1 MRYTIRCRTSCFLQI
16 PPRQQKPDP
25 TQTQNTAQNPAF
37 PPKNSPPRQ
46 MSRLCLRSKIQL
58 RIVYPLA
65 VNPPADSIAK
75 LPPNRSIINPS
86 LSPRLYPQSLLHRKT
101 ESAVT
106 VPHPKSIDS
115 LQILSWKLPNIFLAQ
130 IKIGRAVQQEC

>member
-1 MRYTIRCRTSCFLQI
+1 MRYTIPCRTSSFLQI

-58 RIVYPLA
+58 RIVYPLT
-65 VNPPADSIAK
+65 VNPPAHSIAK
-75 LPPNRSIINPS
+75 LLPNCSIINTS
-86 LSPRLYPQSLLHRKT
+86 GSPRLYPQSLLHRKT
-101 ESAVT
+101 ESAV
-106 VPHPKSIDS
+106 
-115 LQILSWKLPNIFLAQ
+115 
-130 IKIGRAVQQEC
+130 AVQPPTSTDSC